1 MNDVKQA
8 IILLHG
14 LGCSGKSFSLAT
26 LFKLRDIRPEQR
38 VIILAT
44 EKNSLDGIRRGLKHY
59 HIKLEEGQL
68 YYQIIKP
75 KNKKAFGAEIVALE
89 KFAKDS
95 VTAAYSV
102 KPDSN
107 SNKDKYTY
115 FIDVV
120 KGLHNIKAVDFV
132 TGEEEILGNIGELN
146 EQDILIID
154 GLSPI
159 VNGIWGLL
167 QGDRKVNVIGDYQV
181 VQKQLNDFTYELVNS
196 IDCSLILLA
205 HSDRLM
211 DDIEKTEKI
220 RVSLDCGVAM
230 SGKYIG
236 KFSDV
241 IYASSSPVTGKYV
254 WTGKK
259 LGIETAARNFPQED
273 NLVPDFSLYNFFKE
287 DGKN

>member
-1 MNDVKQA
+1 MNDIKQA

-26 LFKLRDIRPEQR
+26 LFKLQNLRPEQR
-38 VIILAT
+38 VILLAT
-44 EKNSLDGIRRGLKHY
+44 EKNSLDGIRRGIEHY
-59 HIKLEEGQL
+59 KISVKPGQFF
-68 YYQIIKP
+68 YQVIKP
-75 KNKKAFGAEIVALE
+75 KSKKAFTQELVALE
-89 KFAKDS
+89 KFAKDT
-95 VTAAYSV
+95 VTATYTV
-102 KPDSN
+102 KADSN

-115 FIDVV
+115 FIEVV
-120 KGLHNIKAVDFV
+120 RGLSNLKGTDYI
-132 TGEEEILGNIGELN
+132 TEEVVNLGNIGELA
-146 EQDILIID
+146 EQDILVID

-159 VNGIWGLL
+159 VNGIWGIL

-196 IDCSLILLA
+196 IECSLILLA

-241 IYASSSPVTGKYV
+241 IYANATNSGKYV

-259 LGIETAARNFPQED
+259 MGVETAARNYPQED
-273 NLVPDFSLYNFFKE
+273 NLVPDFSLYNFFRY

>member
-1 MNDVKQA
+1 MSKVKQA

-14 LGCSGKSFSLAT
+14 LGCTGKSTSLAT
-26 LFKLRDIRPEQR
+26 LFKLRDLRPNQR
-38 VIILAT
+38 VILIAT
-44 EKNSLDGIRRGLKHY
+44 EKNSLDGIRWGLKH
-59 HIKLEEGQL
+59 HGIKLEEGQF
-68 YYQIIKP
+68 YYQIIRP
-75 KNKKAFGAEIVALE
+75 KSKKAFAAEIVALE
-89 KFAKDS
+89 KFAKETVSQTMQTPKDS
-95 VTAAYSV
+95 TG
-102 KPDSN
+102 
-107 SNKDKYTY
+107 NKDKYTY

-120 KGLHNIKAVDFV
+120 RGLSNIKAIDYV
-132 TGEEEILGNIGELN
+132 TGEETNLGNIGELDQ
-146 EQDILIID
+146 EDILVVD

-167 QGDRKVNVIGDYQV
+167 QGDRKVNQIGDYQV

-196 IDCSLILLA
+196 IDCSLIMLA

-211 DDIEKTEKI
+211 DDIEKIEKI

-241 IYASSSPVTGKYV
+241 IYANVTNAGKFI

-259 LGIETAARNFPQED
+259 IGIEAAARNFPATAECE
-273 NLVPDFSLYNFFKE
+273 PDFSKYWFFKDE
-287 DGKN
+287 V

>member
-1 MNDVKQA
+1 MTQEIKQA
-8 IILLHG
+8 NILLYG

-38 VIILAT
+38 VVLLAT
-44 EKNSLDGIRRGLKHY
+44 EKNSLDGIRRGLAHY
-59 HIKLEEGQL
+59 KIDLQPGQF
-68 YYQIIKP
+68 YYMVVKP
-75 KNKKAFGAEIVALE
+75 KSKKAFGAEIVALE
-89 KFAKDS
+89 KFAKDN
-95 VTAAYSV
+95 VTATYTV
-102 KPDSN
+102 KPESN

-120 KGLHNIKAVDFV
+120 KGLHNLKVTDFV
-132 TGEEEILGNIGELN
+132 TKEEEVLGNIGELE

-196 IDCSLILLA
+196 IDCSLIMLA
-205 HSDRLM
+205 HADRLL
-211 DDIEKTEKI
+211 DDIEKTEKL

-241 IYASSSPVTGKYV
+241 IYSYSNTLTNKFV

-259 LGIETAARNFPQED
+259 SGVETAARNFPAED
-273 NLVPDFSLYNFFKE
+273 NLVPDFSLYNFFK
-287 DGKN
+287 D